1 MSAPSQVLR
10 QFRFTNLAFWRN
22 PASAFFTFAFPLMFL
37 VIFTSLLGGND
48 VTLQGTDLP
57 QSQYFVI
64 AMAAF
69 GVISA
74 CYTNIAI
81 TTVFNRDAGILK
93 RLRGTPLPSG
103 AYLAARVLHAMAVGA
118 ILVVVTMAFGK
129 VVYDSPIPTGAAAVE
144 FLLTFLVGSLSFAA
158 LALAFTSVVPNA
170 DAAPP
175 LVNASILP
183 LLFLS
188 GIFIPLGD
196 QAPEWMRAI
205 ANLFPVKPFADAL
218 FGSAFSEVAVQTPVG
233 PVHPFTFSWSD
244 LLVVTAWGL
253 AGLALAVRFFAWEPR
268 K

>member
-1 MSAPSQVLR
+1 MSAPAQVLR

-22 PASAFFTFAFPLMFL
+22 PASAFFTFAFPLLFL

-48 VTLQGTDLP
+48 VTVQGTDLA

-74 CYTNIAI
+74 CYTNVAI

-93 RLRGTPLPSG
+93 RLRGTPLPGG
-103 AYLAARVLHAMAVGA
+103 AYLAARVLHGMVVGA
-118 ILVVVTMAFGK
+118 ILVVITMAFGRAF
-129 VVYDSPIPTGAAAVE
+129 YDAPIPTGIAAIE
-144 FLLTFLVGSLSFAA
+144 FLLTFLIGSLSFAA
-158 LALAFTSVVPNA
+158 LALAFTGVIPNA

-196 QAPEWMRAI
+196 QAPAWMRTI

-218 FGSAFSEVAVQTPVG
+218 FGSAFSDIAVQTPAGAVY
-233 PVHPFTFSWSD
+233 PFSFAWSD
-244 LLVVTAWGL
+244 LAVVAAWGI
-253 AGLALAVRFFAWEPR
+253 AGLVIAARFFSWEPR